1 MNTHLVGIFG
11 VPFGRW
17 EQRAVILLPEQ
28 PVLPFPMGWDK
39 GLRWLPH
46 YGGWFI
52 WKEFKGASKSTNL
65 LIALMFIL
73 FILGLALIITSGG
86 N

>member
-1 MNTHLVGIFG
+1 M
-11 VPFGRW
+11 PFGRW

-46 YGGWFI
+46 YGGYLEGIQRGF
-52 WKEFKGASKSTNL
+52 KSTNL
-65 LIALMFIL
+65 LIVLMFVL
-73 FILGLALIITSGG
+73 FFLGFALFITSGG

>member
-1 MNTHLVGIFG
+1 MNTHLVGILG
-11 VPFGRW
+11 GAIW
-17 EQRAVILLPEQ
+17 ALGTACSYIAAGTAGAAISYGLGQ
-28 PVLPFPMGWDK
+28 

-46 YGGWFI
+46 YGGCLI